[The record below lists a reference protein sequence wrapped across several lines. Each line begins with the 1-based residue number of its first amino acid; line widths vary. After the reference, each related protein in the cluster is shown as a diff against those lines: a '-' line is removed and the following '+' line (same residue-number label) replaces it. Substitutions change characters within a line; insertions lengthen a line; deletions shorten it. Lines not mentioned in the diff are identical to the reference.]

1 MATVCLEVGHGPY
14 RDRNGRRGFEKGAVG
29 PGCTEYDEVVAMS
42 YIVEGRL
49 KQKGHEVI
57 VLDPQETLYWIG
69 QSSKGADVMVSLH
82 LNAFNKDVQGT
93 ETLIHRAG
101 TREDERLA
109 RILQGEI
116 VKALRLRDRG
126 VKRSGL
132 ALLGGVPPCV
142 QAACLT
148 ESFFIDSCKSAEE
161 VREKSEAAAR
171 AIANGILLYC
181 KSL

>member
-1 MATVCLEVGHGPY
+1 MATICLEVGHGPF
-14 RDRNGRRGFEKGAVG
+14 RDRNGRKGFERGAEG
-29 PGCTEYDEVVAMS
+29 PNCTEYDEVVAMS
-42 YIVEGRL
+42 YIIEDRL
-49 KQKGHEVI
+49 KQEGHEVM
-57 VLDPQETLYWIG
+57 VLDPQESLYWIG
-69 QSSKGADVMVSLH
+69 QQSRGADVMVSLH

-109 RILQGEI
+109 GILQGEI
-116 VKALRLRDRG
+116 VKVLGLRNRG
-126 VKRSGL
+126 VKRNGL
-132 ALLGGVPPCV
+132 ALLGGVPSCV
-142 QAACLT
+142 RAACLT

-161 VREKSEAAAR
+161 VREKSDAAAA